1 MVGISYD
8 PKVSGFMD
16 YLGQEHYISVEEVT
30 DGALCDLMDG
40 AAASESVEAATV
52 ARLREL
58 AGQNGSYAWRF
69 LQEEAGSERDK

>member
-1 MVGISYD
+1 M
-8 PKVSGFMD
+8 
-16 YLGQEHYISVEEVT
+16 EEVT